1 METVDIIADDVIVP
15 IRNIVDFE
23 TGYIL
28 TSSGRARR
36 LMPNVVMR
44 VTAGELRELFWQP
57 GGAFLLQNFIH
68 VGNKEL
74 AAEFGVPADAI
85 EYDWTEKDIV
95 KCLTVDNLDVLLD
108 ALDFAP
114 AGIVETLKDKAIEL
128 EITDLTKIKAISDK
142 TGIDINAAIKN
153 KHAYEENDKA
163 NVEEKPKTRRAKSTT
178 TTTTRKRRTNTTA
191 SKKTAADSENKS
203 E

>member
-36 LMPNVVMR
+36 LMPNVIMR

-153 KHAYEENDKA
+153 KHAYEETNNTNA
-163 NVEEKPKTRRAKSTT
+163 EEKPKTRRAKSTAAA
-178 TTTTRKRRTNTTA
+178 TTRKRRTTT
-191 SKKTAADSENKS
+191 SKKATDSEAESK
-203 E
+203 

>member
-57 GGAFLLQNFIH
+57 GGTFLLQNFIH

-95 KCLTVDNLDVLLD
+95 KCLTVDDLDVLLD

-114 AGIVETLKDKAIEL
+114 AGIIETLKDKAIEL

-153 KHAYEENDKA
+153 KHAYEEINNDNA
-163 NVEEKPKTRRAKSTT
+163 EEKPKTRRAKSTAA
-178 TTTTRKRRTNTTA
+178 TTTRKRRTTA
-191 SKKTAADSENKS
+191 TSKKEADSETKS